1 MQSGT
6 SDEQNLIVGLNPGP
20 TRVDAGKFVISI
32 VVAAFFV
39 SLFGGI
45 SEAWVAFF
53 VSLLLSI
60 ILTCGQQYV
69 LDASADV
76 LKKRRL
82 FFLRPTA
89 WEELGKLTDIRFV
102 QRRKASSDDGEAMN
116 SWIDFNFKDGT
127 THTWSLSYGPSDVY
141 RDQINAFLM
150 SHGIDNSL
158 PTYKQQFQM
167 STPTNESPPMP
178 SSPPSST
185 VWDTT
190 PEPRKSTSP
199 SATASASVWDAVPA
213 GQKET
218 STAGKS
224 VWDQ

>member
-1 MQSGT
+1 MEPRQS
-6 SDEQNLIVGLNPGP
+6 DDQYLIVGLNPGP

-39 SLFGGI
+39 SLFAGVP
-45 SEAWVAFF
+45 EAWVAFF
-53 VSLLLSI
+53 VSLLLLI
-60 ILTCGQQYV
+60 YLTCGQQYV

-82 FFLRPTA
+82 YFLRPTA
-89 WEELGKLTDIRFV
+89 WEELGKLTDIRSV
-102 QRRKASSDDGEAMN
+102 KRRKPSSDDGESMN
-116 SWIDFNFKDGT
+116 SYIDFNFKDGT
-127 THTWSLSYGPSDVY
+127 THTWSLIYGPSDVF

-158 PTYKQQFQM
+158 PNYKQQFQS
-167 STPTNESPPMP
+167 STPTNERPPAP
-178 SSPPSST
+178 SSPPSSS

-190 PEPRKSTSP
+190 PKPAKPEPSST
-199 SATASASVWDAVPA
+199 SASVWDVAPA
-213 GQKET
+213 GQENAKT
-218 STAGKS
+218 VNKS

>member
-213 GQKET
+213 GQ
-218 STAGKS
+218 
-224 VWDQ
+224 